1 MRLVK
6 LTSLSV
12 GNIFRNHRYNLPL
25 GQDQSVLLSAAEV
38 SQDPAVLKLTRPRLD
53 DKLVD
58 QISDGGCFVRC
69 EKNPTPCVHNNL
81 EGAGLDGGDF
91 SYVIV
96 VVKVH
101 NLQYKNQFGT
111 KTNRDDVTV

>member
-1 MRLVK
+1 MEAENKRERGERVLDDFLASL
-6 LTSLSV
+6 LTSL
-12 GNIFRNHRYNLPL
+12 
-25 GQDQSVLLSAAEV
+25 V
-38 SQDPAVLKLTRPRLD
+38 S
-53 DKLVD
+53 
-58 QISDGGCFVRC
+58 C
-69 EKNPTPCVHNNL
+69 EKNPTSRVHNNL